1 MLLLLACVYRAISNV
16 SLFDGLPSAE
26 FYHL

>member
-1 MLLLLACVYRAISNV
+1 MLLLLACVYRAIFNI